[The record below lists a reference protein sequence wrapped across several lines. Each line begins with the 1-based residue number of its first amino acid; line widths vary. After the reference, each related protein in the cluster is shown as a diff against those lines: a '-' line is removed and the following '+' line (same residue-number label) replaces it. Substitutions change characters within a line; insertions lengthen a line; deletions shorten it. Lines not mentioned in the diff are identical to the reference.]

1 MITIDTHI
9 AIWLYENRLRN
20 ITASAQEALENN
32 QIILPNMVRLELSYL
47 HEIKRIKERPD
58 TVINALT
65 DEIFLITPELPM
77 SIVISNA
84 QGLTW
89 TRDPFD
95 RIICAETIVHE
106 AKLVT
111 RDEVIRDNFDSVVW
125 D

>member
-9 AIWLYENRLRN
+9 AIWLYENRLSN
-20 ITASAQEALENN
+20 LTGSAQEAIENN
-32 QIILPNMVRLELSYL
+32 QIILPNMVRLELAYL

-65 DEIFLITPELPM
+65 NEIFLITPELPM
-77 SIVISNA
+77 SLVISNA
-84 QGLTW
+84 QSLTW

-95 RIICAETIVHE
+95 RIICAETIAHE
-106 AKLVT
+106 ANLVT
-111 RDEVIRDNFDSVVW
+111 RDEVIRENFDFVVW

>member
-9 AIWLYENRLRN
+9 AIWLYENRLGN
-20 ITASAQEALENN
+20 ITGPAQEAIENN

-65 DEIFLITPELPM
+65 EEIFLITPELPM
-77 SIVISNA
+77 SLVISNA
-84 QGLTW
+84 QSLTW

-95 RIICAETIVHE
+95 RIICAETIAHE

-111 RDEVIRDNFDSVVW
+111 RDEVIRENFDFVVW